1 MSKQILFF
9 ILTVLFISSQAQE
22 LNCRVIINSE
32 RIQTTERAVFQDME
46 VAFTDFMN
54 GTKWTNDEFE
64 DQEKINC
71 NIVITLLPEGTDP
84 VSGRYSASVQ
94 VLSSR
99 PIYNSNY
106 ETVVLNFAD
115 RDWVFDYIQSQPIQ
129 YNNNAFVSNIASLLS
144 YYAYIIIGYDYD
156 TFSELGGQDHFQTA
170 FQIVVN
176 AQQSGF
182 PGWDQFNSVRNRY
195 WLAENLLNNQLE
207 PVRKAYY
214 SYHLKGLDL
223 FSEKP
228 DEARENILSSLKLV
242 LNANQVRPRSISI
255 ISFMDSKSEEINKVY
270 SEGDLTVRRNA
281 YNIIINIDPT
291 KRDQFKDMIN

>member
-9 ILTVLFISSQAQE
+9 LLTVLFISSQAQE

-54 GTKWTNDEFE
+54 GTKWTNDEFD

-99 PIYNSNY
+99 PVYNSNY

-255 ISFMDSKSEEINKVY
+255 ISFMDAKSEEINKVY